1 MGLGTTA
8 PQELSRGPGTEKST
22 GKGMFSRARSA
33 CDDPNPRGSYFIKKA
48 RHRTG
53 KTVKRGDAKKANYI
67 LSYKPNLPL
76 AVIEATD
83 NHHSVGVGM
92 QQRWKTLSY

>member
-1 MGLGTTA
+1 MSFGTLTA
-8 PQELSRGPGTEKST
+8 QVLCASNLPMRRAEKR
-22 GKGMFSRARSA
+22 MFSRARSA
-33 CDDPNPRGSYFIKKA
+33 CDDPNPRGSYFTKKA